1 MNDCRYYITVT
12 NDSAIFT
19 LEVYRVGAYP
29 KILHLT
35 AHEPFHLDTP
45 EGLIEL
51 RTYFN
56 RHGWELGVPLFNT
69 DDHYSCEIIRLE
81 TYSEQ
86 VDAPTPLAPGT
97 HQALH

>member
-12 NDSAIFT
+12 NDSAIYT
-19 LEVYRVGAYP
+19 LEIYSAGADP

-51 RTYFN
+51 HTYFDQ
-56 RHGWELGVPLFNT
+56 RGWELGVPLFNT

-81 TYSEQ
+81 TY
-86 VDAPTPLAPGT
+86 GG
-97 HQALH
+97 